1 MARDELS
8 REKASMAGAFFVAA
22 KKLFLYSY
30 IVDSLSGKSIFS
42 EYGLT
47 SMTLD
52 DPLRN
57 GP

>member
-1 MARDELS
+1 
-8 REKASMAGAFFVAA
+8 MAGAFFVAT
-22 KKLFLYSY
+22 KKLFLHSC
-30 IVDSLSGKSIFS
+30 IVASLSGKSIFS